1 MKNSSLISNKMDS
14 IYLIIYANEI
24 IDQSTF
30 ENFIRVVN
38 NKVTLKDICFINC
51 DLSNVDFKIITDLKN
66 VAIVNCVINETIT
79 HLLTFYN

>member
-1 MKNSSLISNKMDS
+1 MKNSSLISNKMDG
-14 IYLIIYANEI
+14 IYLIIYTNEI